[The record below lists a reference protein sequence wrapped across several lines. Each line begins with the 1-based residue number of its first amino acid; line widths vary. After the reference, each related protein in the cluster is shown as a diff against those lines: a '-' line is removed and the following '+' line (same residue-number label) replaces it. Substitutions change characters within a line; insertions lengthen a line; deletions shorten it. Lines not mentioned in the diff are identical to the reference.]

1 MVTIHRAKLKTVD
14 AYGGTQKSNYC
25 NFVASSIVN
34 HHQASGRNEKS
45 CKDMRFEVT
54 FYLFNIMQYI
64 YLPTELNT
72 FLVAVVD
79 KYPLDLTKSAM

>member
-1 MVTIHRAKLKTVD
+1 
-14 AYGGTQKSNYC
+14 
-25 NFVASSIVN
+25 
-34 HHQASGRNEKS
+34 
-45 CKDMRFEVT
+45 MRFEVT
-54 FYLFNIMQYI
+54 FYLFNKMQYI